1 MSAQVYSLP
10 GQAELRRNTFLEGAS
25 LDLSSELSLT
35 YEGNV
40 NHCKSLHHPL
50 STLLVGIGNTLEV
63 FKTN

>member
-40 NHCKSLHHPL
+40 NHYKSVHHPL